1 MSTEI
6 TKQKIDELNGLRR
19 QARAWRIGATVAS
32 VAVSV
37 VFLLVLR
44 EAAERLFQPGPTRDQ
59 FVAELKTDMQ
69 AEVLPQVKTL
79 AVRTVNDLT
88 PRVKAE
94 VMRMRERTPELA
106 EALAV
111 ELELFQKNLPARA
124 ENALRATV
132 VDALK
137 SREAKVRELYPEL
150 TEQKVGEVV
159 ALLMTEGEKRMT
171 SIANRVA
178 APYEEAIGQLVADLN
193 HIRDTEPVLVAG
205 GDPSWE
211 LAQLCAN
218 MLQDELQRKSPADY
232 QAFVSA
238 AIAEAKK

>member
-193 HIRDTEPVLVAG
+193 HIRDTEPVLVEIGRAH
-205 GDPSWE
+205 
-211 LAQLCAN
+211 
-218 MLQDELQRKSPADY
+218 
-232 QAFVSA
+232 V
-238 AIAEAKK
+238 